1 MSVKPCITCQ
11 ITLGWNQRNLNFM
24 EFLCDSYPP
33 PACDVGFTTIV
44 TPNDL
49 DSWGDFYI
57 HMIYG
62 LDNEFPLKR
71 DGFPK
76 VMLTCWRVYHT
87 HTYIYIYHI
96 SYIIY
101 FTSIIHKPFHS
112 SHNGI
117 VDAWKAAQKMS
128 ALIIPR
134 GSVYSYKHHDQW
146 GLIKL
151 NID

>member
-87 HTYIYIYHI
+87 HIYIYHI
-96 SYIIY
+96 SYISQAL
-101 FTSIIHKPFHS
+101 FTSLFIVPTMALWMHEKPPKKCRHWS
-112 SHNGI
+112 SHG
-117 VDAWKAAQKMS
+117 
-128 ALIIPR
+128 
-134 GSVYSYKHHDQW
+134 DQS
-146 GLIKL
+146 IAI
-151 NID
+151 NIMINEG